1 MKGPKGHGAAGSVGK
16 ARFAY
21 FLETLNQPVTPEQP
35 LWRQPLPLSRTFCTG
50 SSRPAS
56 DAPLSIGDYF
66 EAVRSF
72 LEGTGRAAIAECLEK
87 RGAEATAAASFR
99 IFLAKHGEY
108 YHPGRVEADIG
119 GKPFCWVVNV
129 AISAAGR
136 SLLPKEYAALERL
149 NREFHVSYVPE
160 VYAAGTVDAGN
171 GRSIDLFLGQWFPGF
186 HEFHLTRS
194 AAGAEP
200 SIVLWDVET
209 GHRHLDAEQT
219 RAVYHEVARVLT
231 HYFSLTTREGI
242 GAWHHAAGDF
252 VVKVN
257 RGRPEVRLITVRDYR
272 PLFRARQ
279 AAGDG
284 CPDFKTLLETLL
296 IFLLNIG
303 IRTRLDRLDGTGEM
317 AWAGPVAV
325 EATVAGVLAALAEKP
340 APCEL
345 PMPLDR
351 LFRRYLAA
359 CSADDLLEMCGEI
372 AATVFPLGSPER
384 SLIKN
389 RLPEHAEMLAGVLG
403 RL

>member
-1 MKGPKGHGAAGSVGK
+1 MKGPKGHGVAAPAGG

-21 FLETLNQPVTPEQP
+21 FLETLDQPVAREQP
-35 LWRQPLPLSRTFCTG
+35 LWRQPLPLSRTFGVG
-50 SSRPAS
+50 SSQAAAGS
-56 DAPLSIGDYF
+56 PLSIGDYF

-72 LEGTGRAAIAECLEK
+72 LEGAGREAIADCLKK
-87 RGAEATAAASFR
+87 RGAEAAAAPSFR

-129 AISAAGR
+129 AVSAAGR
-136 SLLPKEYAALERL
+136 SLLPREYAALERL
-149 NREFHVSYVPE
+149 NREFPVGYVPE
-160 VYAAGTVDAGN
+160 VYTAGTVDTGN
-171 GRSIDLFLGQWFPGF
+171 GRSVDLFLGQWFPGF

-200 SIVLWDVET
+200 SIVLWDAET
-209 GHRHLDAEQT
+209 GHCLLEPGQART
-219 RAVYHEVARVLT
+219 VYHEVARILT

-252 VVKVN
+252 VVKL
-257 RGRPEVRLITVRDYR
+257 GPSRPELRLITVRDYR
-272 PLFRARQ
+272 PLFRSRQ
-279 AAGDG
+279 DADDA
-284 CPDFKTLLETLL
+284 CPDLKTLLETLL
-296 IFLLNIG
+296 IFLLNLG
-303 IRTRLDRLDGTGEM
+303 MRTRLDRLDGTGDM

-325 EATVAGVLAALAEKP
+325 EATVAGMLAALAEKP

-345 PMPLDR
+345 PLPLDG

-359 CSADDLLEMCGEI
+359 CSSDDLLDMCL
-372 AATVFPLGSPER
+372 AVATKAFPPGSPELAFVEDRIR
-384 SLIKN
+384 S
-389 RLPEHAEMLAGVLG
+389 HAEMLLAIFG